1 MMGHKEQRCL
11 KLWNGDSTYN
21 KNIMDK
27 FVKCIEC
34 GKKGHFKC
42 SQESK
47 TWKIK
52 LDFEVKN
59 NLDEFFSED

>member
-1 MMGHKEQRCL
+1 
-11 KLWNGDSTYN
+11 
-21 KNIMDK
+21 MDK
-27 FVKCIEC
+27 FAKCIEC